1 MNFETPHVMD
11 ARRWLLAALVG
22 CVMAGV
28 VLWQT
33 VGQHLP
39 GGDSATVATMVAK
52 DMRPNLYPRDAF
64 YNSDRWYRLY
74 IPSYRGVLR
83 AFTPTPE
90 QPEPGLRVLLFV
102 SVTLYVALMIA
113 FLYALCGNFLL
124 SSLIAIASLPH
135 RWALEAEIWGINL
148 TDPLASAG

>member
-1 MNFETPHVMD
+1 ESLRLSVPLQGHNMLCPRRRTPGFSPPAAILIAGLNYQYSARMNFESPHVMD
-11 ARRWLLAALVG
+11 ARRWLLAALIG
-22 CVMAGV
+22 CVMAGI

-74 IPSYRGVLR
+74 IPS
-83 AFTPTPE
+83 
-90 QPEPGLRVLLFV
+90 
-102 SVTLYVALMIA
+102 
-113 FLYALCGNFLL
+113 
-124 SSLIAIASLPH
+124 
-135 RWALEAEIWGINL
+135 
-148 TDPLASAG
+148 